1 MNAAVDSHSAGT
13 DGHEH
18 EHEHARDAEHV
29 RSDKQYWGIALAL
42 AIITGLEVALTY
54 AHIGKLFIPVLLIL
68 MVIKFLTV
76 VFEFMHLRLDNK
88 MFKYLFYPGLCLA
101 IAVYVAALSTFKFFV
116 N

>member
-18 EHEHARDAEHV
+18 AHDAEHV

-88 MFKYLFYPGLCLA
+88 MFKYLFYTGLCLA

>member
-18 EHEHARDAEHV
+18 EHAHDAEHV

-88 MFKYLFYPGLCLA
+88 MFKYLFYTGLCLA